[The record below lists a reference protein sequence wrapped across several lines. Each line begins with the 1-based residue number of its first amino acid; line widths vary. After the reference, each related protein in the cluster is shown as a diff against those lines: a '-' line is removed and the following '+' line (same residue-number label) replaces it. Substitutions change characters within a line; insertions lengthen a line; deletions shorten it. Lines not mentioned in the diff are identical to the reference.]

1 MPSRLS
7 TSTAY
12 WNLRAEQVMDQVFHA
27 AEPSLK
33 AVDIQVEPAPDPAN
47 NPVAAPLPTTR
58 LSIQPW
64 QQLTLVGVTLGA
76 LLCSAWLAR
85 SWQLSEQA
93 LYRERNLALTEKLK
107 ARAIPSPSAPPK
119 ATEPEAE
126 PETVATLPSLEPLTL
141 PLSAAIAP
149 ITVPSGASPSS
160 SEAGPAAPAPMSQPA
175 LVGVV
180 HAEVGG
186 SAIFQLDNQ
195 SLSATPG
202 ESIGNSGWS
211 LLSLSST
218 GAVIERN
225 GERQSLSI
233 GGAF

>member
-1 MPSRLS
+1 
-7 TSTAY
+7 
-12 WNLRAEQVMDQVFHA
+12 MDQVFQA

-47 NPVAAPLPTTR
+47 KPVADLVPRGR
-58 LSIQPW
+58 LSTQPW
-64 QQLTLVGVTLGA
+64 QQLALIGVTLGA
-76 LLCSAWLAR
+76 LFCSAWLAR

-93 LYRERNLALTEKLK
+93 LYRERTLALTEKLK

-119 ATEPEAE
+119 ATEPDAE
-126 PETVATLPSLEPLTL
+126 PEAVAILPSLEPLSL

-149 ITVPSGASPSS
+149 VP
-160 SEAGPAAPAPMSQPA
+160 APAPLSQPA

>member
-1 MPSRLS
+1 
-7 TSTAY
+7 
-12 WNLRAEQVMDQVFHA
+12 MDQVFHA
-27 AEPSLK
+27 ADPSLK
-33 AVDIQVEPAPDPAN
+33 AVEIRVEPAPDPAN

-64 QQLTLVGVTLGA
+64 QQLTLIGVTLGA

-107 ARAIPSPSAPPK
+107 ARATSSPSVPPK
-119 ATEPEAE
+119 PAEPEA
-126 PETVATLPSLEPLTL
+126 VAILPSLEPLTL

-149 ITVPSGASPSS
+149 ITVPSGASPSN
-160 SEAGPAAPAPMSQPA
+160 SEAGPAAPAAISHPA

-186 SAIFQLDNQ
+186 SAIFQLANQ

>member
-1 MPSRLS
+1 
-7 TSTAY
+7 
-12 WNLRAEQVMDQVFHA
+12 MDQVFQA

-33 AVDIQVEPAPDPAN
+33 AVEIRVEPAPDPAN
-47 NPVAAPLPTTR
+47 NQVADPLATSQRST
-58 LSIQPW
+58 QQW
-64 QQLTLVGVTLGA
+64 QQLTLIGMTLGA

-107 ARAIPSPSAPPK
+107 ARATPSPSASPK
-119 ATEPEAE
+119 PAE
-126 PETVATLPSLEPLTL
+126 PETVASLPSLEPLTL

-149 ITVPSGASPSS
+149 
-160 SEAGPAAPAPMSQPA
+160 APLSQPA

-186 SAIFQLDNQ
+186 SAIFQIDNQ

-225 GERQSLSI
+225 GKRQSLSI

>member
-1 MPSRLS
+1 
-7 TSTAY
+7 
-12 WNLRAEQVMDQVFHA
+12 MDQVFLE

-33 AVDIQVEPAPDPAN
+33 AVQIRVEPAPDPAHL
-47 NPVAAPLPTTR
+47 PVSDALLTTSR
-58 LSIQPW
+58 SFQPW
-64 QQLTLVGVTLGA
+64 QQLSLIGVTLGA

-85 SWQLSEQA
+85 SWQLSEQT

-107 ARAIPSPSAPPK
+107 AAATTPAAASASPQ
-119 ATEPEAE
+119 PEQAE
-126 PETVATLPSLEPLTL
+126 VVTTPTLPSLEPLIL
-141 PLSAAIAP
+141 PLSAAITP
-149 ITVPSGASPSS
+149 VTDTSSTSISKPSAVT
-160 SEAGPAAPAPMSQPA
+160 PAPMIQPA

-211 LLSLSST
+211 LLSISST

>member
-12 WNLRAEQVMDQVFHA
+12 WNLRAEQVMDQVFQEA
-27 AEPSLK
+27 VPALK
-33 AVDIQVEPAPDPAN
+33 AVEIQLEPAPDPAN
-47 NPVAAPLPTTR
+47 HPVADPLQTTPR
-58 LSIQPW
+58 STQPW
-64 QQLTLVGVTLGA
+64 QQLTLIGVTLGA

-107 ARAIPSPSAPPK
+107 ASATPTPAPSASPK
-119 ATEPEAE
+119 PKQPEV
-126 PETVATLPSLEPLTL
+126 VATLPSLEPLTL

-149 ITVPSGASPSS
+149 VRASSDASPSN
-160 SEAGPAAPAPMSQPA
+160 SEASAMAPAPMSQPA

-186 SAIFQLDNQ
+186 SALFQLDNQ

-211 LLSLSST
+211 LLSISST

>member
-76 LLCSAWLAR
+76 LLCCAWLAR

-141 PLSAAIAP
+141 PVSAAIAP
-149 ITVPSGASPSS
+149 ITAPSGASPSS

-233 GGAF
+233 GGSF

>member
-33 AVDIQVEPAPDPAN
+33 AVEIQVEPAPDPAN
-47 NPVAAPLPTTR
+47 NPIAAPLPTTP

-64 QQLTLVGVTLGA
+64 QQLTLIGVTLGA

-119 ATEPEAE
+119 ATESEAE
-126 PETVATLPSLEPLTL
+126 PETVATLPSLETLTL

-149 ITVPSGASPSS
+149 VP
-160 SEAGPAAPAPMSQPA
+160 APAPMSQPA

-233 GGAF
+233 GGSF

>member
-1 MPSRLS
+1 
-7 TSTAY
+7 
-12 WNLRAEQVMDQVFHA
+12 MDQVFQA

-33 AVDIQVEPAPDPAN
+33 AVEIRVEPAPDPAN
-47 NPVAAPLPTTR
+47 NQVADPLATSQRCT
-58 LSIQPW
+58 QPW
-64 QQLTLVGVTLGA
+64 QQLTLIGMTLGA

-107 ARAIPSPSAPPK
+107 ARATPSPSASPK
-119 ATEPEAE
+119 PAEPEA
-126 PETVATLPSLEPLTL
+126 VASLPSLEPLTL

-149 ITVPSGASPSS
+149 
-160 SEAGPAAPAPMSQPA
+160 APLSQPA

-186 SAIFQLDNQ
+186 SAIFQIDNQ

-225 GERQSLSI
+225 GKRQSLSI

>member
-12 WNLRAEQVMDQVFHA
+12 WNLRAEQVMDQVFQA

-47 NPVAAPLPTTR
+47 NSVATPLPTTQ
-58 LSIQPW
+58 SSTQPW
-64 QQLTLVGVTLGA
+64 QQLSLIGVTLGA

-93 LYRERNLALTEKLK
+93 LYRERTLALTEKLK
-107 ARAIPSPSAPPK
+107 ARATPSPSTPPK
-119 ATEPEAE
+119 PAAPEAE
-126 PETVATLPSLEPLTL
+126 PEAVATLPSLEPLTL

-149 ITVPSGASPSS
+149 APLSQ
-160 SEAGPAAPAPMSQPA
+160 PAPMSQPA

-180 HAEVGG
+180 HSEMGG

-211 LLSLSST
+211 LLSLSSN

-225 GERQSLSI
+225 GQRQSLSI

>member
-1 MPSRLS
+1 
-7 TSTAY
+7 
-12 WNLRAEQVMDQVFHA
+12 MDQVFQA

-33 AVDIQVEPAPDPAN
+33 AVEIRVEPAPDPAN
-47 NPVAAPLPTTR
+47 NQVADPLATSQRST
-58 LSIQPW
+58 QPW
-64 QQLTLVGVTLGA
+64 QQLTLIGMTLGA

-107 ARAIPSPSAPPK
+107 ARATPSPSASPK
-119 ATEPEAE
+119 PAE
-126 PETVATLPSLEPLTL
+126 PETVASLPSLEPLTL

-149 ITVPSGASPSS
+149 
-160 SEAGPAAPAPMSQPA
+160 APLSQPA
-175 LVGVV
+175 LLGVV

-186 SAIFQLDNQ
+186 SAIFQIDNQ

-225 GERQSLSI
+225 GKRQSLSI

>member
-12 WNLRAEQVMDQVFHA
+12 WNLRAEQVMDQVFHEA
-27 AEPSLK
+27 VPALK
-33 AVDIQVEPAPDPAN
+33 AVEIQLEPAPDPTHH
-47 NPVAAPLPTTR
+47 PVSDPLETTPH
-58 LSIQPW
+58 SFQPW
-64 QQLTLVGVTLGA
+64 QQLTLIGVTLGA

-85 SWQLSEQA
+85 SWQLSEQT

-107 ARAIPSPSAPPK
+107 ASATPTPAPSASPK
-119 ATEPEAE
+119 PKQPEV
-126 PETVATLPSLEPLTL
+126 VASLPSLEPLSL
-141 PLSAAIAP
+141 PLSAAITP
-149 ITVPSGASPSS
+149 VTDTSSTSS
-160 SEAGPAAPAPMSQPA
+160 SKSTAVAPAPMSQPA

-195 SLSATPG
+195 SLSAIPG

-211 LLSLSST
+211 LLSISST

-225 GERQSLSI
+225 GVRQSLSI

>member
-1 MPSRLS
+1 
-7 TSTAY
+7 
-12 WNLRAEQVMDQVFHA
+12 MDQVFQA

-33 AVDIQVEPAPDPAN
+33 AVEIRVEPAPDPAN
-47 NPVAAPLPTTR
+47 NQVADPLATSQRST
-58 LSIQPW
+58 QPW
-64 QQLTLVGVTLGA
+64 QQLTLIGMTLGA

-85 SWQLSEQA
+85 SWQLSEQS

-149 ITVPSGASPSS
+149 VP
-160 SEAGPAAPAPMSQPA
+160 APAPMSQPA

-225 GERQSLSI
+225 GRRQSLSI

>member
-1 MPSRLS
+1 
-7 TSTAY
+7 
-12 WNLRAEQVMDQVFHA
+12 MDQVFQA

-33 AVDIQVEPAPDPAN
+33 AVEIRVEPAPDPAN
-47 NPVAAPLPTTR
+47 NQVADPLATSQRST
-58 LSIQPW
+58 QPW
-64 QQLTLVGVTLGA
+64 QQLTLIGMTLGA

-107 ARAIPSPSAPPK
+107 ARATPSPSASPK
-119 ATEPEAE
+119 PAE
-126 PETVATLPSLEPLTL
+126 PETVASLPSLEPLTL

-149 ITVPSGASPSS
+149 
-160 SEAGPAAPAPMSQPA
+160 APLSQPA

-186 SAIFQLDNQ
+186 SAIFQIDNQ

-225 GERQSLSI
+225 GQRQSLSI

>member
-1 MPSRLS
+1 
-7 TSTAY
+7 
-12 WNLRAEQVMDQVFHA
+12 MDQVFQA

-33 AVDIQVEPAPDPAN
+33 AVEIRVEPAPDPAN
-47 NPVAAPLPTTR
+47 NQVADPLATSQRST
-58 LSIQPW
+58 QPW
-64 QQLTLVGVTLGA
+64 QQLTLIGMTLGA

-107 ARAIPSPSAPPK
+107 ARATPSPSASPK
-119 ATEPEAE
+119 PAEPEA
-126 PETVATLPSLEPLTL
+126 VASLPSLEPLTL
-141 PLSAAIAP
+141 PLSAAL
-149 ITVPSGASPSS
+149 
-160 SEAGPAAPAPMSQPA
+160 APAPLSQPA

-186 SAIFQLDNQ
+186 SAIFQIDNQ

-225 GERQSLSI
+225 GQRQSLSI

>member
-1 MPSRLS
+1 
-7 TSTAY
+7 
-12 WNLRAEQVMDQVFHA
+12 MDQVFHA

-33 AVDIQVEPAPDPAN
+33 AVEIQVEPAPDPAN
-47 NPVAAPLPTTR
+47 NQVADPLATSQRST
-58 LSIQPW
+58 QPW
-64 QQLTLVGVTLGA
+64 QQLTLIGMTLGA

-107 ARAIPSPSAPPK
+107 ARATSSPSASPK
-119 ATEPEAE
+119 PAE
-126 PETVATLPSLEPLTL
+126 PETVASLPSLEPLTL

-149 ITVPSGASPSS
+149 
-160 SEAGPAAPAPMSQPA
+160 APLSQPA

-186 SAIFQLDNQ
+186 SAIFQIDNQ

-225 GERQSLSI
+225 GKRQSLSI

>member
-12 WNLRAEQVMDQVFHA
+12 WNLRAEQVMDQVFHEA
-27 AEPSLK
+27 VPALK
-33 AVDIQVEPAPDPAN
+33 AVEIQLEPAPDPAN
-47 NPVAAPLPTTR
+47 HPVADPLQTTPR
-58 LSIQPW
+58 GTQPW
-64 QQLTLVGVTLGA
+64 QQLTLIGVTLGA

-107 ARAIPSPSAPPK
+107 ASATPPPATSASPQQ
-119 ATEPEAE
+119 EQAE
-126 PETVATLPSLEPLTL
+126 IVKTLPSLEPLTL
-141 PLSAAIAP
+141 PLSAAITP
-149 ITVPSGASPSS
+149 VTDTSSTSS
-160 SEAGPAAPAPMSQPA
+160 SKSTAVDPVPMIQPA
-175 LVGVV
+175 LVGIV

-211 LLSLSST
+211 LLSISST

>member
-1 MPSRLS
+1 
-7 TSTAY
+7 
-12 WNLRAEQVMDQVFHA
+12 MDQVFHA

-33 AVDIQVEPAPDPAN
+33 AVEIQVEPAPDPAN

-58 LSIQPW
+58 PSIQPW
-64 QQLTLVGVTLGA
+64 QQLTLIGVTLGA

-93 LYRERNLALTEKLK
+93 LYRERNLALTKKLK
-107 ARAIPSPSAPPK
+107 ARAFPSPSAPPK

-126 PETVATLPSLEPLTL
+126 PEAVATLPSLEPLTL

-149 ITVPSGASPSS
+149 ITAPSGAFPSS

-225 GERQSLSI
+225 GKRQSLSI

>member
-12 WNLRAEQVMDQVFHA
+12 WNLRAEQVMDQVFHEA
-27 AEPSLK
+27 VPALK
-33 AVDIQVEPAPDPAN
+33 AVEIQLEPAPDPTHH
-47 NPVAAPLPTTR
+47 PVSDPLETTPH
-58 LSIQPW
+58 SFQPW
-64 QQLTLVGVTLGA
+64 QQLTLIGVTLGA

-85 SWQLSEQA
+85 SWQLSEQT

-107 ARAIPSPSAPPK
+107 ASATPTPAPSASPK
-119 ATEPEAE
+119 PKQPEV
-126 PETVATLPSLEPLTL
+126 VASLPSLEPLSL
-141 PLSAAIAP
+141 PLSAAI
-149 ITVPSGASPSS
+149 THVTDTSSTSS
-160 SEAGPAAPAPMSQPA
+160 SKSTAVAPAPMSQPA

-195 SLSATPG
+195 SLSAIPG

-211 LLSLSST
+211 LLSISST

-225 GERQSLSI
+225 GVRQSLSI

>member
-1 MPSRLS
+1 
-7 TSTAY
+7 
-12 WNLRAEQVMDQVFHA
+12 MDQVFQA

-33 AVDIQVEPAPDPAN
+33 AVEIRVEPAPDPAN
-47 NPVAAPLPTTR
+47 NQVADPLATSQRST
-58 LSIQPW
+58 QPW
-64 QQLTLVGVTLGA
+64 QQLTLIGMTLGA

-107 ARAIPSPSAPPK
+107 ARTTPAPSAPPK
-119 ATEPEAE
+119 PAEPEA
-126 PETVATLPSLEPLTL
+126 VATLPSLEPLTL

-149 ITVPSGASPSS
+149 
-160 SEAGPAAPAPMSQPA
+160 APLSQPA

-186 SAIFQLDNQ
+186 SAIFQIDNQ

-225 GERQSLSI
+225 GKRQSLSI

>member
-1 MPSRLS
+1 
-7 TSTAY
+7 
-12 WNLRAEQVMDQVFHA
+12 MDQVFQA

-33 AVDIQVEPAPDPAN
+33 AVEIRVEPAPDPAN
-47 NPVAAPLPTTR
+47 NPVADPLATSQRST
-58 LSIQPW
+58 QPW
-64 QQLTLVGVTLGA
+64 QQLTLIGMTLGA

-107 ARAIPSPSAPPK
+107 ARATPSPSASPK
-119 ATEPEAE
+119 PAEPEA
-126 PETVATLPSLEPLTL
+126 VASLPSLEPLTL

-149 ITVPSGASPSS
+149 
-160 SEAGPAAPAPMSQPA
+160 APLSQPA

-186 SAIFQLDNQ
+186 SAIFQIDNQ

-225 GERQSLSI
+225 GQRQSLSI

>member
-1 MPSRLS
+1 
-7 TSTAY
+7 
-12 WNLRAEQVMDQVFHA
+12 MDQVFQA

-33 AVDIQVEPAPDPAN
+33 AVEIRVEPAPDPAN
-47 NPVAAPLPTTR
+47 NQVADPLATSQRST
-58 LSIQPW
+58 QPW
-64 QQLTLVGVTLGA
+64 QQLTLVGMTLGA

-107 ARAIPSPSAPPK
+107 ARATPSPSASPK
-119 ATEPEAE
+119 PAEPEA
-126 PETVATLPSLEPLTL
+126 VASLPRLEPLTL

-149 ITVPSGASPSS
+149 
-160 SEAGPAAPAPMSQPA
+160 APLSQPA

-186 SAIFQLDNQ
+186 SAIFQIDNQ

-225 GERQSLSI
+225 GQQQSLSI

>member
-12 WNLRAEQVMDQVFHA
+12 WNLRAEQVMDQVFQA

-33 AVDIQVEPAPDPAN
+33 AVEIRVEPAPDPAN
-47 NPVAAPLPTTR
+47 NQVADPLATSQRST
-58 LSIQPW
+58 QPW
-64 QQLTLVGVTLGA
+64 QQLTLIGMTLGA

-107 ARAIPSPSAPPK
+107 ARATPSPSASPK
-119 ATEPEAE
+119 PAEPEA
-126 PETVATLPSLEPLTL
+126 VASLPSLEPLTL

-149 ITVPSGASPSS
+149 
-160 SEAGPAAPAPMSQPA
+160 APLSQPA

-186 SAIFQLDNQ
+186 SAIFQIDNQ

-225 GERQSLSI
+225 GQRQSLSI

>member
-1 MPSRLS
+1 
-7 TSTAY
+7 
-12 WNLRAEQVMDQVFHA
+12 MDQVFQA

-33 AVDIQVEPAPDPAN
+33 AVEIRVEPAPDPAN
-47 NPVAAPLPTTR
+47 NQVADPLATSQRST
-58 LSIQPW
+58 QPW
-64 QQLTLVGVTLGA
+64 QQLTLIGMTLGA

-107 ARAIPSPSAPPK
+107 ARATSSPSASPK
-119 ATEPEAE
+119 PAEPEA
-126 PETVATLPSLEPLTL
+126 VASLPSLEPLTL

-149 ITVPSGASPSS
+149 
-160 SEAGPAAPAPMSQPA
+160 APLSQPA

-186 SAIFQLDNQ
+186 SAIFQIDNQ

-225 GERQSLSI
+225 GKRQSLSI

>member
-33 AVDIQVEPAPDPAN
+33 AVEIQMEPAPDPAN
-47 NPVAAPLPTTR
+47 KPVAAPLPPPR

-64 QQLTLVGVTLGA
+64 QQLTLIGVTLGA

-107 ARAIPSPSAPPK
+107 ARAIPSPSAPQK

-141 PLSAAIAP
+141 PLSAAITP
-149 ITVPSGASPSS
+149 ITAPSSASPSS

>member
-64 QQLTLVGVTLGA
+64 QQLTLIGVTLGA

-107 ARAIPSPSAPPK
+107 ARAIPSPSAPSK

-149 ITVPSGASPSS
+149 ITAPSGASPTS
-160 SEAGPAAPAPMSQPA
+160 SEAGPAAPAPMSKPA

>member
-1 MPSRLS
+1 
-7 TSTAY
+7 
-12 WNLRAEQVMDQVFHA
+12 MDQVFHA

-33 AVDIQVEPAPDPAN
+33 AVEIQVEPAPDPAN
-47 NPVAAPLPTTR
+47 NFIAAPLPTTR

-64 QQLTLVGVTLGA
+64 QQLTLIGVTLGA

-149 ITVPSGASPSS
+149 ITAPSGASPSS
-160 SEAGPAAPAPMSQPA
+160 ADTSPAASQPA

-233 GGAF
+233 GGSF

>member
-27 AEPSLK
+27 ADPSLK
-33 AVDIQVEPAPDPAN
+33 AVEIRVEPAPDPAN

-64 QQLTLVGVTLGA
+64 QQLTLIGVTLGA
-76 LLCSAWLAR
+76 LLCSAWLTR

-107 ARAIPSPSAPPK
+107 ARVIPSPSAPPK
-119 ATEPEAE
+119 AAEPEA
-126 PETVATLPSLEPLTL
+126 VATLPSLEPLTL

-149 ITVPSGASPSS
+149 ITAPSGASPSYA
-160 SEAGPAAPAPMSQPA
+160 EAGPAAPAAISHPA

-180 HAEVGG
+180 YAEVGG
-186 SAIFQLDNQ
+186 SAIFQLDNHC
-195 SLSATPG
+195 
-202 ESIGNSGWS
+202 
-211 LLSLSST
+211 LLYT
-218 GAVIERN
+218 YDAADE
-225 GERQSLSI
+225 
-233 GGAF
+233 

>member
-33 AVDIQVEPAPDPAN
+33 AVEIRVEPAPDPSNHPATD
-47 NPVAAPLPTTR
+47 PLQTTPR
-58 LSIQPW
+58 STQPW
-64 QQLTLVGVTLGA
+64 QQLTLIGVTLGA

-85 SWQLSEQA
+85 SWQLSEQT
-93 LYRERNLALTEKLK
+93 LYRERTLVLTEKLK
-107 ARAIPSPSAPPK
+107 ARATPSQPAPPK
-119 ATEPEAE
+119 PAEPEA
-126 PETVATLPSLEPLTL
+126 VATLPSLEPLTL

-149 ITVPSGASPSS
+149 VTALSDAYPSN
-160 SEAGPAAPAPMSQPA
+160 SEASATAPAPMSQPA

-211 LLSLSST
+211 LLSISST
-218 GAVIERN
+218 GAVIERD

>member
-1 MPSRLS
+1 
-7 TSTAY
+7 
-12 WNLRAEQVMDQVFHA
+12 MDQVFQE

-33 AVDIQVEPAPDPAN
+33 AVEIQVEPAPDPAN
-47 NPVAAPLPTTR
+47 RPVADPLPTTPR
-58 LSIQPW
+58 DTQPW
-64 QQLTLVGVTLGA
+64 QQLTLIGVTLGA
-76 LLCSAWLAR
+76 LLCSAWWAR

-107 ARAIPSPSAPPK
+107 AGATPTSSASASPK
-119 ATEPEAE
+119 PEQ
-126 PETVATLPSLEPLTL
+126 PEVVTTLPSLEPLTL

-149 ITVPSGASPSS
+149 VTALSDTSPSN
-160 SEAGPAAPAPMSQPA
+160 SEASAVAPAPMSKPA

-202 ESIGNSGWS
+202 DSIGNSGWS
-211 LLSLSST
+211 LLSISST

-225 GERQSLSI
+225 GERESLSI

>member
-1 MPSRLS
+1 
-7 TSTAY
+7 
-12 WNLRAEQVMDQVFHA
+12 MDQVFQE

-33 AVDIQVEPAPDPAN
+33 AVEIQVEPATDPAN
-47 NPVAAPLPTTR
+47 HPVAEPLPTTPR
-58 LSIQPW
+58 GTQQW
-64 QQLTLVGVTLGA
+64 QQLTLIGVTLGA
-76 LLCSAWLAR
+76 LLCSGWLAR
-85 SWQLSEQA
+85 SWQLSEQT

-107 ARAIPSPSAPPK
+107 ASATPTPAPSASPK
-119 ATEPEAE
+119 PKQPEV
-126 PETVATLPSLEPLTL
+126 VASLPSLEPLSL
-141 PLSAAIAP
+141 PLSAAI
-149 ITVPSGASPSS
+149 THVTDTSSTSS
-160 SEAGPAAPAPMSQPA
+160 SKSTAVAPAPMSQPA

-195 SLSATPG
+195 SLSAIPG

-211 LLSLSST
+211 LLSISST

-225 GERQSLSI
+225 GVRQSLSI

>member
-64 QQLTLVGVTLGA
+64 QQLTLIGVTLGA

-119 ATEPEAE
+119 ATEPEAD

-149 ITVPSGASPSS
+149 VP
-160 SEAGPAAPAPMSQPA
+160 APAPLSQPA

-233 GGAF
+233 GGSF

>member
-12 WNLRAEQVMDQVFHA
+12 WNLRAEQVMDQVFQA

-33 AVDIQVEPAPDPAN
+33 AVEIRVEPAPDPAN
-47 NPVAAPLPTTR
+47 NQVADPLATSQRST
-58 LSIQPW
+58 QPW
-64 QQLTLVGVTLGA
+64 QQLTLIGMTLGA

-107 ARAIPSPSAPPK
+107 ARATPSASSKP
-119 ATEPEAE
+119 AE
-126 PETVATLPSLEPLTL
+126 PEDEAEAIARLPSLEPLTL

-149 ITVPSGASPSS
+149 
-160 SEAGPAAPAPMSQPA
+160 APLSQPA

-186 SAIFQLDNQ
+186 SAIFQIDNQ

-225 GERQSLSI
+225 GQRQSLSI

>member
-1 MPSRLS
+1 
-7 TSTAY
+7 
-12 WNLRAEQVMDQVFHA
+12 MDQVFHEA
-27 AEPSLK
+27 VPALK
-33 AVDIQVEPAPDPAN
+33 AVEIQLEPAPDPAN
-47 NPVAAPLPTTR
+47 HPVADPLQTTPR
-58 LSIQPW
+58 SPQPW
-64 QQLTLVGVTLGA
+64 QQLTLIGVTLGA
-76 LLCSAWLAR
+76 LLRSGWLAR

-107 ARAIPSPSAPPK
+107 ASATPSQPAPPK
-119 ATEPEAE
+119 PAE
-126 PETVATLPSLEPLTL
+126 PEVVTTLPSLEPLTL
-141 PLSAAIAP
+141 PLNAAIAP
-149 ITVPSGASPSS
+149 VPAQ
-160 SEAGPAAPAPMSQPA
+160 APMSQPA

-233 GGAF
+233 GGTF

>member
-33 AVDIQVEPAPDPAN
+33 AVDIQVEPAPGPAN
-47 NPVAAPLPTTR
+47 NPVAAPLPPTR

-64 QQLTLVGVTLGA
+64 QQLTLIGVTLGA

-149 ITVPSGASPSS
+149 ITAPSGASPSS
-160 SEAGPAAPAPMSQPA
+160 SEAGPAAPAPMSKPA

>member
-12 WNLRAEQVMDQVFHA
+12 WNLRAEQVMDQVFHEA
-27 AEPSLK
+27 VPALK
-33 AVDIQVEPAPDPAN
+33 AVEIQLEPAPDPTHH
-47 NPVAAPLPTTR
+47 PVSDPLETTPH
-58 LSIQPW
+58 SFQPW
-64 QQLTLVGVTLGA
+64 QQLTLIGVTLGA

-107 ARAIPSPSAPPK
+107 ARAIPSQPAPPK
-119 ATEPEAE
+119 PAE
-126 PETVATLPSLEPLTL
+126 PEVVTTLPSLEPLTL

-149 ITVPSGASPSS
+149 VP
-160 SEAGPAAPAPMSQPA
+160 APAPMSQPA

-211 LLSLSST
+211 LLNISST

>member
-1 MPSRLS
+1 
-7 TSTAY
+7 
-12 WNLRAEQVMDQVFHA
+12 MDQVFQA

-33 AVDIQVEPAPDPAN
+33 AVEIRVEPAPDPAN
-47 NPVAAPLPTTR
+47 NQVADPLATSQRST
-58 LSIQPW
+58 QPW
-64 QQLTLVGVTLGA
+64 QQLTLIGMTLGA

-107 ARAIPSPSAPPK
+107 ARATPSPSASPK
-119 ATEPEAE
+119 PAEPEA
-126 PETVATLPSLEPLTL
+126 VASLPSLEPLTL

-149 ITVPSGASPSS
+149 VPL
-160 SEAGPAAPAPMSQPA
+160 SQPA

-186 SAIFQLDNQ
+186 SAIFQIDNQ

-225 GERQSLSI
+225 GQRQSLSI